1 MKIDKLLYGSLA
13 TIIISIAVSFYG
25 RGLLVYPEMVT
36 FVDSIAQV
44 IGLVWRSILLGM
56 VMVALLSRLPHAF
69 VIHVLGRKAGAGGI
83 ARAAVGGVMLDVCNH
98 GILMVAR
105 KLYER
110 GVSLGQMMAFLI
122 ASPWNSFSLLFI
134 LIALLGF
141 GWALTFTLL
150 SMVIAILSGLIFDF
164 LVRRGVLPQNPHR
177 IEVAE
182 DFRFWAEG
190 KKLLGETD
198 YNFDL
203 LVQMIKDG
211 FNESK
216 MVLRWLFFGVVLTA
230 LVRVLLTPDIF
241 SSWFG
246 PTLLGLMSTLVAATL
261 IEICSEGSTTL
272 AADFTLRANAI
283 GNSFAFLMGGVA
295 TDYTEIVVVR
305 EATLSWK
312 IAFFLPL
319 ITLPQIILL
328 SYLMNLYA

>member
-1 MKIDKLLYGSLA
+1 
-13 TIIISIAVSFYG
+13 
-25 RGLLVYPEMVT
+25 
-36 FVDSIAQV
+36 
-44 IGLVWRSILLGM
+44 
-56 VMVALLSRLPHAF
+56 
-69 VIHVLGRKAGAGGI
+69 
-83 ARAAVGGVMLDVCNH
+83 
-98 GILMVAR
+98 
-105 KLYER
+105 
-110 GVSLGQMMAFLI
+110 
-122 ASPWNSFSLLFI
+122 
-134 LIALLGF
+134 
-141 GWALTFTLL
+141 
-150 SMVIAILSGLIFDF
+150 MVIAILSGLIFDF

-246 PTLLGLMSTLVAATL
+246 PTFLGLMSTLVAATL